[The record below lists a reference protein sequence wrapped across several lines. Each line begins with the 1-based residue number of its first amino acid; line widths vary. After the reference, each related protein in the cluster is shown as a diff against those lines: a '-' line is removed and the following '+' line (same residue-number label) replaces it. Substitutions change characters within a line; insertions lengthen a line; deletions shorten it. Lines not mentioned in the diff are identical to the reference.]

1 MKRFRLILI
10 SILWDSELNTRKAC
24 LHSEH
29 DNNDG
34 GKSSDTEI
42 LDRPAKIVK
51 RSDTEIP
58 DRPAKIV
65 KRSDTEI
72 PDRPAKIVKRDNQNV
87 PSSTSNK
94 PMGEAELIS
103 TLHNYIKSL
112 GDADT
117 LE

>member
-1 MKRFRLILI
+1 MFIFLFISHLNINHRYHRAGGYEKIYIKLIA
-10 SILWDSELNTRKAC
+10 ILWDSELNTRKAC

-42 LDRPAKIVK
+42 LDRPAKIIK
-51 RSDTEIP
+51 S
-58 DRPAKIV
+58 
-65 KRSDTEI
+65 
-72 PDRPAKIVKRDNQNV
+72 DNQNV

-94 PMGEAELIS
+94 LMGEAELIS
-103 TLHNYIKSL
+103 MLHNYIKSL

>member
-1 MKRFRLILI
+1 MKRFRLKLI
-10 SILWDSELNTRKAC
+10 AILWDSELNTRKAC

-34 GKSSDTEI
+34 GKSSGTEI
-42 LDRPAKIVK
+42 L
-51 RSDTEIP
+51 
-58 DRPAKIV
+58 
-65 KRSDTEI
+65 
-72 PDRPAKIVKRDNQNV
+72 DRPAKIVKRDNQNV

-103 TLHNYIKSL
+103 MLHNYIKSL